1 MAHSGDDIGRSI
13 FKPFN
18 VFQKNPDCFPSGTS
32 PSPALP
38 DDPYRLGGPLC
49 LQRHC
54 LEDLRSIGTW
64 ASAAQLRAWA
74 FPGGFGNIMNINIR
88 RDSMKGIKNIFAGP
102 WGIVGVGMIIGILA
116 PLLQKW
122 GNPGNMGVCVACFER
137 DIAGALGL
145 HRADMAQ
152 YIRPEIAGF
161 VLGSLV
167 AAYLFKEFRP
177 RLGSAPIVRFILGVF
192 AMIGALV
199 FLGCPWR
206 AALRLAGGDGNAIL
220 GLLGL
225 AFGIWIGTLFLK
237 GGYSLG
243 RTQRTHHTA
252 GWMLPL
258 FMAGLLSL
266 MLAFPQIVGE
276 AKSGILFYSV
286 KGPGSMHAP
295 LAVSLAAGLLIGF
308 LAQRSRFCTM
318 GAIRDLLLFRQMHL
332 LSGFMALIATAAV
345 INFILGQFKP
355 GFEAQPVAHT
365 MHIWNFAGM
374 ALSGL
379 AFCLAGGCP
388 GRQLFL
394 AGEGDGDAAVFVMGM
409 IVGAAIAHNFGLA
422 SSPTGVGPYGI
433 PALGIGFAVCL
444 FIGLTMRKNIL

>member
-1 MAHSGDDIGRSI
+1 
-13 FKPFN
+13 
-18 VFQKNPDCFPSGTS
+18 
-32 PSPALP
+32 
-38 DDPYRLGGPLC
+38 
-49 LQRHC
+49 
-54 LEDLRSIGTW
+54 
-64 ASAAQLRAWA
+64 
-74 FPGGFGNIMNINIR
+74 
-88 RDSMKGIKNIFAGP
+88 MKGIKNMFAGP
-102 WGIVGVGMIIGILA
+102 WGIVGVGIIIGVLA

-137 DIAGALGL
+137 DIAGAIGL
-145 HRADMAQ
+145 HRADVVQ
-152 YIRPEIAGF
+152 YIRPEIIGF

-167 AAYLFKEFRP
+167 AAYLFREFRP
-177 RLGSAPIVRFILGVF
+177 RLGSAPIVRFVLGAF

-225 AFGIWIGTLFLK
+225 IFGIWIGTLFLK
-237 GGYSLG
+237 GGYNLG
-243 RTQRTHHTA
+243 RTQKTHHTA

-258 FMAGLLSL
+258 FMVGLFLL
-266 MLAFPQIVGE
+266 MLFFPQMTGE
-276 AKSGILFYSV
+276 AKRGVLFYSV

-295 LAVSLAAGLLIGF
+295 LAVSLVVGLVIGF

-318 GAIRDLLLFRQMHL
+318 GAIRDFVLFRQMHL
-332 LSGFMALIATAAV
+332 LSGFIALIITALV
-345 INFILGQFKP
+345 VNFIVGQFKP
-355 GFEAQPVAHT
+355 GFEGQPVAHT
-365 MHIWNFAGM
+365 MHIWNFLGM

-409 IVGAAIAHNFGLA
+409 IVGAGISHNFGLA
-422 SSPTGVGPYGI
+422 SSATGVGPYGI
-433 PALGIGFAVCL
+433 PAVIIGFLVCL
-444 FIGLTMRKNIL
+444 FIGLTMRKNIA

>member
-1 MAHSGDDIGRSI
+1 
-13 FKPFN
+13 
-18 VFQKNPDCFPSGTS
+18 
-32 PSPALP
+32 
-38 DDPYRLGGPLC
+38 
-49 LQRHC
+49 
-54 LEDLRSIGTW
+54 
-64 ASAAQLRAWA
+64 
-74 FPGGFGNIMNINIR
+74 
-88 RDSMKGIKNIFAGP
+88 MKGIKNIFAGR
-102 WGIVGVGMIIGILA
+102 WGIIGVGIMIGILA

-145 HRADMAQ
+145 HRADVVQ
-152 YIRPEIAGF
+152 YIRPEIIGF
-161 VLGSLV
+161 VLGSLA

-177 RLGSAPIVRFILGVF
+177 RLGSAPIVRFVLGAF

-225 AFGIWIGTLFLK
+225 IFGIWIGTLFLK
-237 GGYSLG
+237 GGYNLG
-243 RTQRTHHTA
+243 RTQQTHHTA

-258 FMAGLLSL
+258 FMVGLLLL
-266 MLAFPQIVGE
+266 MLFFPQVTGE

-295 LAVSLAAGLLIGF
+295 LAVSLVVGLLIGF

-318 GAIRDLLLFRQMHL
+318 GAIRDFVLFRQMHL
-332 LSGFMALIATAAV
+332 LSGFIALIITALV
-345 INFILGQFKP
+345 VNFILGQFKP
-355 GFEAQPVAHT
+355 GFDGQPVAHT
-365 MHIWNFAGM
+365 MHLWNFAGM

-394 AGEGDGDAAVFVMGM
+394 TGEGDGDAAVFVMGM
-409 IVGAAIAHNFGLA
+409 IGGAGFAHNFGLA
-422 SSPTGVGPYGI
+422 SSATGVGPYGI
-433 PALGIGFAVCL
+433 PAVIIGFAVCL
-444 FIGLTMRKNIL
+444 FIGLTMRKNIA